1 MTKKLSV
8 GFSLTHDKSMKEI
21 NRKVFGSSS
30 TTDVISLP
38 LNESDAE
45 KNVLG
50 DLVVNVDEV
59 KKNADKYG
67 VSFIAELAR
76 VVAHGVLHLY
86 GYDDATDKGKAA
98 MRTIEDMV
106 VKDVNV
112 SDILNADD

>member
-8 GFSLTHDKSMKEI
+8 GFSTHDKSMKEI

-59 KKNADKYG
+59 KNADKYG